1 MLYDLRDPAGIHL
14 SLLFE
19 INILVLHF
27 NLLIPHTFSHPCQR

>member
-27 NLLIPHTFSHPCQR
+27 NRK